1 MSTPSGSG
9 VLTGKV
15 VLITGASRG
24 IGAAAAHAFARAGA
38 AVALAARNAGALGE
52 VAGAVSAAGGT
63 AIAIPADVT
72 NEDAVAKLV
81 RVVAERL
88 GALHL
93 AFNNAGGFDYARAP
107 LAETPTATFDTVLA
121 ANLRGAYLCVKHEIP
136 AMLASGGGAI
146 VNTAS
151 VAGLSGGAPGMS
163 PYSAA
168 KHGLVGLTRTVALD
182 YADQGI
188 RINALAVG
196 PTWTRRLAAWSDQD
210 KQAAIRA
217 VPMGRFGRPEEIAA
231 AAVWL
236 CSDEAAFITGVT
248 LPVDGGL
255 LAARPA

>member
-1 MSTPSGSG
+1 MTAPTGATP
-9 VLTGKV
+9 LTGKV
-15 VLITGASRG
+15 ALITGASRG

-38 AVALAARNAGALGE
+38 AVALAARDAGALGE
-52 VAGAVSAAGGT
+52 VAGAVTAAGGT

-81 RVVAERL
+81 RVATERL
-88 GALHL
+88 GGLHM

-107 LAETPTATFDTVLA
+107 LAETPTATFDAVLA
-121 ANLRGAYLCVKHEIP
+121 ANLRGAFLCVKHEIP
-136 AMLASGGGAI
+136 AMLACGGGAI

-151 VAGLSGGAPGMS
+151 VAGLSGGAPGIS
-163 PYSAA
+163 PYVAA

-182 YADQGI
+182 YADEGI
-188 RINALAVG
+188 RVNALAVG
-196 PTWTRRLAAWSDQD
+196 PTRTGRLAAWTDQE

-217 VPMGRFGRPEEIAA
+217 IPMGRFGRPEEVAA

-255 LAARPA
+255 LAARPE